1 MNEQEPQTWTR
12 SASWWRGAALA
23 ATVAS
28 VIALVL
34 FFHRRAASAIAPPK
48 VVHLTCT
55 AAATGE
61 RAFSG
66 LTAVI
71 VAQGWL
77 EAELAKRG
85 ARIEW
90 VPVSGAAVGPIVNE
104 GFANHTIDVANYGDL
119 PSIIANAAGVRTELI
134 VPNGRGSDTYLVVP
148 PDSTATSLRDLKG
161 KSIAIHRGRP
171 WELPFS
177 RLVGSLG
184 FTYDDFNVLNLNPQ
198 AGAAALAAHKVDAL
212 YTILP
217 ELLEQKG
224 IGKVIWSTAEAPA
237 DWKMRAEVWA
247 SRDFVRDN
255 PELTQVIATAY
266 VKAAHWASE
275 DRSEMLKI
283 LSNTGTPVD
292 VLGREY
298 GDGEAWRNRWSPL
311 FDEPV
316 LLHYKNAI
324 SYAHDRQMISRE
336 LDFAECYDPQFA
348 KAALEQ
354 LGLVGYWRP
363 WAPEPVS
370 ARRPGE

>member
-1 MNEQEPQTWTR
+1 MAIGRLSVT
-12 SASWWRGAALA
+12 LA
-23 ATVAS
+23 ATLAAVVALGF
-28 VIALVL
+28 II
-34 FFHRRAASAIAPPK
+34 HRRASNAAAVSPK
-48 VVHLTCT
+48 VVHVTCT

-85 ARIEW
+85 ARVEW

-134 VPNGRGSDTYLVVP
+134 VPDGRGSDTYLVVP
-148 PDSTATSLRDLKG
+148 PDSTATSLPDLKG

-177 RLVGSLG
+177 RLVASSG
-184 FTYDDFNVLNLNPQ
+184 FTYDDFNVVNLNPQ
-198 AGAAALAAHKVDAL
+198 AGAAALAARKVDAL
-212 YTILP
+212 YTNSAY
-217 ELLEQKG
+217 LLEQKG
-224 IGKVIWSTAEAPA
+224 VGKVIWSTAQAPA
-237 DWKMRAEVWA
+237 DWKMRAELWA
-247 SRDFVRDN
+247 SRDFVQDN
-255 PELTQVIATAY
+255 PELTQIIATAY

-275 DRSEMLKI
+275 NRTEMLKV

-311 FDEPV
+311 FDGPV

-324 SYAHDRQMISRE
+324 AYARDKQMIVRD
-336 LDFAECYDPQFA
+336 LDFAECYDPRFA
-348 KAALEQ
+348 KVAIEQ
-354 LGLVGYWRP
+354 LGLDGYWQPRV
-363 WAPEPVS
+363 AEPVS
-370 ARRPGE
+370 ARGPGE